1 MIVGS
6 DPAPT
11 VKIAMQS
18 YTFSSTLLGVEAK
31 LVRVEVALS
40 NGLPGLVVVGLPD
53 AAVSEAGARVRS
65 ALKASG
71 FPMPPRRVV
80 VNLSPA
86 DLRKQGSGFDL
97 ALALA
102 ILEAFEE
109 IPSGSLERAM
119 VIGELSLDGSVR
131 AVKGLVPAFALA
143 QRTEGL
149 ERILF
154 SHEQTEAEHASTS
167 LQLCPLESLR
177 QAVEVLKGEATCSK
191 VSAQRSAS
199 KLQGARDLSEV
210 KGQTM
215 ARWALEIA
223 AAGGHHLMMSGPPG
237 CGKSLLASCL
247 PGILPP
253 LTPQERLEVAAV
265 ASVCQDLGGALERP
279 FRAPGQ
285 GTSAVAMLG
294 GQQPGEVTR
303 AHHGVLFLDEFP
315 EFRRDSLEGLRQVME
330 SGRVSVVRARFRVDY
345 PARFTLVA
353 AMNPCPCG
361 MSGSGDCRCNEIQ
374 RARYAGK
381 LSGPIRDRFDLMVAL
396 ERQPLTSYL
405 DEAREPAESSE
416 AVRLRVVAAR
426 EVQAQ
431 RGVLNRD
438 LAGAKLR
445 QALRL
450 SENDE
455 RFCESTGERLRL
467 SVRAL
472 EKWLRVARTVA
483 DLQGSSQVTKDQL
496 LSALMLRDPVNQ
508 EFSGAKGA
516 VGAAAW

>member
-1 MIVGS
+1 
-6 DPAPT
+6 
-11 VKIAMQS
+11 MQS

-102 ILEAFEE
+102 ILEALALV
-109 IPSGSLERAM
+109 PAGSVARAM
-119 VIGELSLDGSVR
+119 VMGELSLDGSVR
-131 AVKGLVPAFALA
+131 PVRGLVPAFALA
-143 QRTEGL
+143 QDAQDVDRIIFSARQTEGEFAGHDL
-149 ERILF
+149 L
-154 SHEQTEAEHASTS
+154 
-167 LQLCPLESLR
+167 LCPVESLG
-177 QAVEVLKGEATCSK
+177 QAVEVLRGERPVPTF
-191 VSAQRSAS
+191 
-199 KLQGARDLSEV
+199 ARLPRAHSGREGPDLREV
-210 KGQTM
+210 RGQEM

-223 AAGGHHLMMSGPPG
+223 AAGGHHFMMTGPPG
-237 CGKSLLASCL
+237 CGKSMLASCL

-253 LTPQERLEVAAV
+253 MTAQERLEVAAIS
-265 ASVCQDLGGALERP
+265 SVCQDSTMRDCRP

-315 EFRRDSLEGLRQVME
+315 EFRRDTLEGLRSVME
-330 SGRVSVVRARFRVDY
+330 SGRVSVVRARMRLEY
-345 PARFTLVA
+345 PASFTLVA

-361 MSGSGDCRCNEIQ
+361 MASSGEGECRCTEAA
-374 RARYAGK
+374 RLRYAAK
-381 LSGPIRDRFDLMVAL
+381 LSGPIRDRFDLLVSL
-396 ERQPLTSYL
+396 ERQSLRDYL
-405 DEAREPAESSE
+405 EHSLQPSESSD
-416 AVRLRVVAAR
+416 AVRQRVLRAR
-426 EVQAQ
+426 RAQ
-431 RGVLNRD
+431 QPRGMLNRD
-438 LAGAKLR
+438 LRGARLK
-445 QALRL
+445 QALSL
-450 SENDE
+450 GESDE
-455 RFCESTGERLRL
+455 RFSEVTGERLRL
-467 SVRAL
+467 SVRGL

-483 DLQGSSQVTKDQL
+483 DLQGERCVNREHL
-496 LSALMLRDPVNQ
+496 LSALVLRDAEQRSLTGV
-508 EFSGAKGA
+508 A
-516 VGAAAW
+516 